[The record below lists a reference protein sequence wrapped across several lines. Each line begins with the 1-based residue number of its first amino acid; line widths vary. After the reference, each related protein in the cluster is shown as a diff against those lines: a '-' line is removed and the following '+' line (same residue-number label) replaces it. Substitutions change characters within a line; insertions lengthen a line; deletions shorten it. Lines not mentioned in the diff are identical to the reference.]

1 MLIVQRPEIVEKE
14 KSEIRSRFVMEPLEP
29 GLGHTLGNTIRR
41 ALLSRVPGAAI
52 TSIQIEGAD
61 HEFTTIEGVVEDVV
75 DIILNLKAVV
85 IHMEGNGPERLV
97 LKATGRGPVLAGALD
112 GPAEVRVVNPTA
124 HIATLSTGGRLEI
137 EAWVHAGVGYRSA
150 EDNKE
155 KTSGAVGVIP
165 IDSIFS
171 PVRRVFYV
179 VENTQVGQMT
189 NYERL
194 IMDVETDGSIRP
206 AQAVSSVGKTL
217 GELVGLFAEVGEG
230 MGLELADFAVPET
243 ESDDLQL
250 PIEALELSERPRN
263 CLRRSG
269 IATVGD
275 LVKCTSAQLLDI
287 TNFGQRSLEE
297 VQERLDEMG
306 LSLSDQETSDAASS

>member
-1 MLIVQRPEIVEKE
+1 MLIVQRPEIEE
-14 KSEIRSRFVMEPLEP
+14 TEINAVRSKFVMEPLEP
-29 GLGHTLGNTIRR
+29 GLGHTLGNTVRR
-41 ALLSRVPGAAI
+41 SLLSRVPGAAI

-61 HEFTTIEGVVEDVV
+61 HEFTTIPGVMEDVV

-85 IHMEGNGPERLV
+85 VRTEERGPERLV
-97 LKATGRGPVLAGALD
+97 LNASGAGPVSAAAFSVPAG
-112 GPAEVRVVNPTA
+112 VSVVNPTT
-124 HIATLSTGGRLEI
+124 HIATLSKKSNLEI

-150 EDNKE
+150 EVNKS
-155 KTSGAVGVIP
+155 KTSGVVGVIP

-171 PVRRVFYV
+171 PVRRVSYS

-194 IMDVETDGSIRP
+194 ILDVETDGSIRP

-217 GELVGLFAEVGEG
+217 GELVGIFAGVGEG
-230 MGLELADFAVPET
+230 LGLQLGELSIPET
-243 ESDDLQL
+243 ETDDLHL

-306 LSLSDQETSDAASS
+306 LSLSEQETSDAPSA

>member
-14 KSEIRSRFVMEPLEP
+14 KNDVRSEFMMEPLEP

-41 ALLSRVPGAAI
+41 SLLSRVPGSAI
-52 TSIQIEGAD
+52 TAIQIEGAD

-85 IHMEGNGPERLV
+85 TRLEGNGPERLT
-97 LKATGRGPVLAGALD
+97 LKATGSGPVSAGAFEA
-112 GPAEVRVVNPTA
+112 PAGVVVVNPTA
-124 HIATLSTGGRLEI
+124 HIATLSAKARLEI

-150 EDNKE
+150 EDNKS
-155 KTSGAVGVIP
+155 KISGAVGVIP

-171 PVRRVFYV
+171 PVRRVFYR

-194 IMDVETDGSIRP
+194 ILDVETDGSIRP

-230 MGLELADFAVPET
+230 LGLELGDFPAPET
-243 ESDDLQL
+243 GSDDLQL

-275 LVKCTSAQLLDI
+275 LVKCTSGQLLDI

-306 LSLSDQETSDAASS
+306 LSLSDQETSNAASS

>member
-1 MLIVQRPEIVEKE
+1 MLIVQRPEIEE
-14 KSEIRSRFVMEPLEP
+14 TELSDLRSKFVMEPLEP
-29 GLGHTLGNTIRR
+29 GLGHTLGNTVRR
-41 ALLSRVPGAAI
+41 SLLSRVPGAAI
-52 TSIQIEGAD
+52 TAVQIEGAA
-61 HEFTTIEGVVEDVV
+61 HEFTTIDGVVEDVV

-85 IHMEGNGPERLV
+85 VRLEGNGPERLS
-97 LKATGRGPVLAGALD
+97 LRATGSGAVSAGAFEA
-112 GPAEVRVVNPTA
+112 PAGLSVVNPTA
-124 HIATLSTGGRLEI
+124 HIATLSKKGKLEI

-150 EDNKE
+150 EDNKA
-155 KTSGAVGVIP
+155 KTSGVVGVIP

-171 PVRRVFYV
+171 PVRRVSYS

-194 IMDVETDGSIRP
+194 ILDVETDGSIRP
-206 AQAVSSVGKTL
+206 SQAVSSVGKTL
-217 GELVGLFAEVGEG
+217 GELVSLIAAVGEG
-230 MGLELADFAVPET
+230 TGLQLGEFPVPDT
-243 ESDDLQL
+243 GTDDLHL

-306 LSLSDQETSDAASS
+306 LSLSEQETTDAPAA

>member
-1 MLIVQRPEIVEKE
+1 MLIVQRPEIFEKE
-14 KSEIRSRFVMEPLEP
+14 KSEVRSEFVMEPLEP
-29 GLGHTLGNTIRR
+29 GLGHTLGNTVRR
-41 ALLSRVPGAAI
+41 SLLSRVPGAAI
-52 TSIQIEGAD
+52 TSIQIEGTD
-61 HEFTTIEGVVEDVV
+61 HEFATIEGVVEDVV

-85 IHMEGNGPERLV
+85 IRLEGSGPERV
-97 LKATGRGPVLAGALD
+97 YLKATGAGPVSAGAFET
-112 GPAEVRVVNPTA
+112 PAEVKVINPTT
-124 HIATLSTGGRLEI
+124 HIATLSTRGRLEI

-171 PVRRVFYV
+171 PVRRVSYK

-194 IMDVETDGSIRP
+194 ILDVETNGSVRP

-217 GELVGLFAEVGEG
+217 GELVGLIAGVGEG
-230 MGLELADFAVPET
+230 MGLELGDFPVPET
-243 ESDDLQL
+243 GSDDLHL

-275 LVKCTSAQLLDI
+275 LVKCTSGQLLDI

-306 LSLSDQETSDAASS
+306 LSLSDQEASNAASS

>member
-14 KSEIRSRFVMEPLEP
+14 KGRLRSEFMMEPLEP

-52 TSIQIEGAD
+52 TAIQIEGAD

-85 IHMEGNGPERLV
+85 VRMEENGPERLTFR
-97 LKATGRGPVLAGALD
+97 AIGAGPVLAGAFEA
-112 GPAEVRVVNPTA
+112 PAGVKVVNPTA
-124 HIATLSTGGRLEI
+124 HIATLSKGGRLEV

-150 EDNKE
+150 EDNKQR
-155 KTSGAVGVIP
+155 TSGAVGVIP

-171 PVRRVFYV
+171 PVRRVFYR

-194 IMDVETDGSIRP
+194 ILDVETDGALRP

-217 GELVGLFAEVGEG
+217 GELVGLFAGVGEG
-230 MGLELADFAVPET
+230 MGLELADFSVPET
-243 ESDDLQL
+243 GSDDLHL
-250 PIEALELSERPRN
+250 PFEALDLSERPSN

-275 LVKCTSAQLLDI
+275 LVNCTSARLLDI

>member
-14 KSEIRSRFVMEPLEP
+14 KGRLRSEFMMEPLEP

-52 TSIQIEGAD
+52 TAIQIEGAD

-85 IHMEGNGPERLV
+85 IRMEESGPERLTFR
-97 LKATGRGPVLAGALD
+97 AIGAGPVLAGAFEA
-112 GPAEVRVVNPTA
+112 PAGVKVVNPTA
-124 HIATLSTGGRLEI
+124 HIATLSKGGRLEI

-150 EDNKE
+150 EDNKQR
-155 KTSGAVGVIP
+155 TSGAVGVIP

-171 PVRRVFYV
+171 PVRRVFYR

-194 IMDVETDGSIRP
+194 ILDVETDGALRP

-217 GELVGLFAEVGEG
+217 GELVGLFAGVGEG
-230 MGLELADFAVPET
+230 MGLELADFSVPET
-243 ESDDLQL
+243 GSDDLHL

-275 LVKCTSAQLLDI
+275 LVNCTSAQLLDI

-306 LSLSDQETSDAASS
+306 LSLSDQETSDATSS

>member
-1 MLIVQRPEIVEKE
+1 MLIVQRPEVDEVQRSNLR
-14 KSEIRSRFVMEPLEP
+14 SEFRMEPLEP

-41 ALLSRVPGAAI
+41 SLLSRVPGAAI

-61 HEFTTIEGVVEDVV
+61 HEFTTIPGVVEDVV

-85 IHMEGNGPERLV
+85 LRMEGNGPERMALQ
-97 LKATGRGPVLAGALD
+97 ARGAGPVSAGAFET
-112 GPAEVRVVNPTA
+112 PAGVTVVNPGA
-124 HIATLSTGGRLEI
+124 HIATLSKSGTLEI

-150 EDNKE
+150 EDNKST
-155 KTSGAVGVIP
+155 TSGAVGVIP
-165 IDSIFS
+165 VDSIFS
-171 PVRRVFYV
+171 PVRRVSYA

-194 IMDVETDGSIRP
+194 VLDVETDGSVRP
-206 AQAVSSVGKTL
+206 SEAVSSVGKTV
-217 GELVGLFAEVGEG
+217 GELVNLLAEVGEG
-230 MGLELADFAVPET
+230 MGLELSEFADPEPA
-243 ESDDLQL
+243 SDDLQL

-269 IATVGD
+269 ILTIGD
-275 LVKCTSAQLLDI
+275 LVLRTAGQLLDI

-306 LSLSDQETSDAASS
+306 LSLSDQEASGAPAA

>member
-1 MLIVQRPEIVEKE
+1 
-14 KSEIRSRFVMEPLEP
+14 
-29 GLGHTLGNTIRR
+29 
-41 ALLSRVPGAAI
+41 
-52 TSIQIEGAD
+52 
-61 HEFTTIEGVVEDVV
+61 VV

-85 IHMEGNGPERLV
+85 GRLEGSGPERLS
-97 LKATGRGPVLAGALD
+97 LRATGSGAVSAGAFD
-112 GPAEVRVVNPTA
+112 APAGLSVVNPTA
-124 HIATLSTGGRLEI
+124 HIATLSKKGKLEI

-150 EDNKE
+150 EDNKA
-155 KTSGAVGVIP
+155 KTSGVVGVIP

-171 PVRRVFYV
+171 PVRRVSYS

-194 IMDVETDGSIRP
+194 IIDVETDGSIRP
-206 AQAVSSVGKTL
+206 SQAVSSVGKTL
-217 GELVGLFAEVGEG
+217 GELVNLFADVGEG
-230 MGLELADFAVPET
+230 TGLQLGEFPVPET
-243 ESDDLQL
+243 GTDDLHL

-275 LVKCTSAQLLDI
+275 LVKCTAAQLLDI

-306 LSLSDQETSDAASS
+306 LSLSEQATTDAPAA

>member
-1 MLIVQRPEIVEKE
+1 MLIVQRPEIEETEV
-14 KSEIRSRFVMEPLEP
+14 SGVRSKFVMEPLEP

-52 TSIQIEGAD
+52 TAIQIEGAD
-61 HEFTTIEGVVEDVV
+61 HEFTTIPGVVEDAV

-85 IHMEGNGPERLV
+85 IRMEESGPERLV
-97 LKATGRGPVLAGALD
+97 LRAMGSGPVLAGALEA
-112 GPAEVRVVNPTA
+112 PAGVSVINPTT
-124 HIATLSTGGRLEI
+124 HIATLSKNGRLEI

-150 EDNKE
+150 EDNKS

-171 PVRRVFYV
+171 PVRRVSYA

-194 IMDVETDGSIRP
+194 ILDIETNGSIRP

-217 GELVGLFAEVGEG
+217 GELVGLFAAAGEG
-230 MGLELADFAVPET
+230 MGLELGDFTVPET
-243 ESDDLQL
+243 GSDDLHL

-275 LVKCTSAQLLDI
+275 LVNSTSGQLLDI

-306 LSLSDQETSDAASS
+306 LSLSDQETTDASSL

>member
-1 MLIVQRPEIVEKE
+1 MLIVQRPAFEETELSGV
-14 KSEIRSRFVMEPLEP
+14 RSKFVMEPLEP
-29 GLGHTLGNTIRR
+29 GLGHTLGNTVRR
-41 ALLSRVPGAAI
+41 SLLSRVPGAAI
-52 TSIQIEGAD
+52 TAVQIEGVA
-61 HEFTTIEGVVEDVV
+61 HEFTTIAGVVEDVV

-85 IHMEGNGPERLV
+85 VRLEGTGPERLP
-97 LKATGRGPVLAGALD
+97 LRATGAGTVSAGAFEA
-112 GPAEVRVVNPTA
+112 PAGLSVVNPTA
-124 HIATLSTGGRLEI
+124 HIATLSKKGKLEI

-150 EDNKE
+150 EDNKS
-155 KTSGAVGVIP
+155 KTSGVVGVIP

-171 PVRRVFYV
+171 PVRRVSYS

-194 IMDVETDGSIRP
+194 ILDVETDGSMRP

-217 GELVGLFAEVGEG
+217 GELVNLFAGVGEG
-230 MGLELADFAVPET
+230 MGLQLGEFSVPET
-243 ESDDLQL
+243 DTDDLHL

-275 LVKCTSAQLLDI
+275 LVKCTAAQLLDI

-306 LSLSDQETSDAASS
+306 LSLSDQEITNAAPA